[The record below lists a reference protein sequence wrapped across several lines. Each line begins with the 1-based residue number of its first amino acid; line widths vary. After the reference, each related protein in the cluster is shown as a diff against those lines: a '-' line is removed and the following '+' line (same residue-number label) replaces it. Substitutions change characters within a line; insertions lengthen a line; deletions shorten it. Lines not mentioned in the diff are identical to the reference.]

1 MRISPAEGRL
11 ENPVHDIQRQ
21 VRAQLEATPDPRL
34 GMSQFNA
41 DTEDPDV
48 GQRRPPQLPAFWLKP
63 LLRRRRAE
71 QREVTDK
78 LTQVIELGAADH
90 RLNASEQF
98 IPVVVVW
105 AHEVGLSAAW
115 LHRQDRSAVPSEV
128 HLTSCVDA
136 TR

>member
-21 VRAQLEATPDPRL
+21 VRAQLESTPDPRL
-34 GMSQFNA
+34 GTSQFNP

-48 GQRRPPQLPAFWLKP
+48 GQRRPPQLPALWLTP
-63 LLRRRRAE
+63 LLRRCRTER
-71 QREVTDK
+71 REVTDK

-90 RLNASEQF
+90 RLKASEQF
-98 IPVVVVW
+98 ISAVVVW
-105 AHEVGLSAAW
+105 AHEVGLCAAW
-115 LHRQDRSAVPSEV
+115 LHRQDRSAAPSEV
-128 HLTSCVDA
+128 DHTSCADA